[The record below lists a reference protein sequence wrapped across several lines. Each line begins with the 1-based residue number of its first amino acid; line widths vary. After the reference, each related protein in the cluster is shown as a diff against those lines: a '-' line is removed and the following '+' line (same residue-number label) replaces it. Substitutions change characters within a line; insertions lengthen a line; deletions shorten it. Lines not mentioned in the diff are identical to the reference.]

1 MFYAKI
7 EKEKMI
13 FRQISAKSSLKIN
26 VYWDFKFKRCFT
38 ICHWVGWCQSNRIN
52 HVLNIIF
59 FFITFIYEILEI
71 LENISA
77 NKDSMI
83 GGLKRISDQYK
94 LTSNNEVELTL
105 F

>member
-1 MFYAKI
+1 M
-7 EKEKMI
+7 
-13 FRQISAKSSLKIN
+13 
-26 VYWDFKFKRCFT
+26 
-38 ICHWVGWCQSNRIN
+38 
-52 HVLNIIF
+52 NIIF

>member
-1 MFYAKI
+1 MPLSWLVSIKKDKSCI
-7 EKEKMI
+7 EH
-13 FRQISAKSSLKIN
+13 
-26 VYWDFKFKRCFT
+26 Y
-38 ICHWVGWCQSNRIN
+38 
-52 HVLNIIF
+52 F
-59 FFITFIYEILEI
+59 FLITFIYEILEI

>member
-1 MFYAKI
+1 MPLSWLVSIKKDKSCI
-7 EKEKMI
+7 E
-13 FRQISAKSSLKIN
+13 
-26 VYWDFKFKRCFT
+26 
-38 ICHWVGWCQSNRIN
+38 H
-52 HVLNIIF
+52 

>member
-1 MFYAKI
+1 MFYAKN
-7 EKEKMI
+7 EKEKTI
-13 FRQISAKSSLKIN
+13 FRQISAKSSLRIN

-38 ICHWVGWCQSNRIN
+38 ICHWVGWCQSKRIN
-52 HVLNIIF
+52 HVLNIYY
-59 FFITFIYEILEI
+59 IYEILEI

-77 NKDSMI
+77 NKESMI

>member
-1 MFYAKI
+1 MFI
-7 EKEKMI
+7 ETLNSKG
-13 FRQISAKSSLKIN
+13 
-26 VYWDFKFKRCFT
+26 KRFT
-38 ICHWVGWCQSNRIN
+38 ICHWVGWCQSKRIN
-52 HVLNIIF
+52 HVLNIYY
-59 FFITFIYEILEI
+59 IYEILEI

>member
-1 MFYAKI
+1 MPLSWLVSIRKDKSCI
-7 EKEKMI
+7 EH
-13 FRQISAKSSLKIN
+13 
-26 VYWDFKFKRCFT
+26 Y
-38 ICHWVGWCQSNRIN
+38 
-52 HVLNIIF
+52 

>member
-26 VYWDFKFKRCFT
+26 VYWD
-38 ICHWVGWCQSNRIN
+38 
-52 HVLNIIF
+52 VLYHMPLSWLVSIKKDKSCIEHYF
-59 FFITFIYEILEI
+59 FLITFIYEILEI

-83 GGLKRISDQYK
+83 GGLKRVSDQYK
-94 LTSNNEVELTL
+94 PY
-105 F
+105 

>member
-1 MFYAKI
+1 MPLSWLVSIKKDKSGI
-7 EKEKMI
+7 EH
-13 FRQISAKSSLKIN
+13 
-26 VYWDFKFKRCFT
+26 Y
-38 ICHWVGWCQSNRIN
+38 
-52 HVLNIIF
+52 F

>member
-1 MFYAKI
+1 MPLSWLVSIRKD
-7 EKEKMI
+7 
-13 FRQISAKSSLKIN
+13 KSCTEH
-26 VYWDFKFKRCFT
+26 Y
-38 ICHWVGWCQSNRIN
+38 
-52 HVLNIIF
+52 

>member
-1 MFYAKI
+1 M
-7 EKEKMI
+7 
-13 FRQISAKSSLKIN
+13 
-26 VYWDFKFKRCFT
+26 
-38 ICHWVGWCQSNRIN
+38 
-52 HVLNIIF
+52 NIYY
-59 FFITFIYEILEI
+59 IYEILEI

-77 NKDSMI
+77 NKESMI